1 MKAEEE
7 KMISQKEISETSQA
21 TTSEQKDT
29 KVPSKTSTSSNREQ
43 DLDVF
48 LLGDLGS
55 DDEGPGMLL
64 TFLRSISLIATC
76 SCILVHD
83 SFFWL
88 LLADD
93 GDDDD
98 DGLDDDFDKID
109 GTTVSTPASIEHI
122 LSLGTCIQSSVSY
135 LWNVVLMCGYSI
147 WNSLF

>member
-7 KMISQKEISETSQA
+7 KMVSQKEISETSQA

-55 DDEGPGMLL
+55 DDEGPGMLF

-76 SCILVHD
+76 SCI
-83 SFFWL
+83 SC
-88 LLADD
+88 
-93 GDDDD
+93 
-98 DGLDDDFDKID
+98 
-109 GTTVSTPASIEHI
+109 T
-122 LSLGTCIQSSVSY
+122 
-135 LWNVVLMCGYSI
+135 
-147 WNSLF
+147 